1 MQTNAVVFKGVDQ
14 IEMLRI
20 EMPPPGPNEVQVKTD
35 YSTISAGTEGWCL
48 QNLFTWAPTP
58 YPVVPGY
65 QRVGTIIA
73 VGPGVHDSKVG
84 ERVLATVGCW
94 KGTEVKPFWGSHAAV
109 CNTMTHEIYK
119 IPAGCDDV
127 DASAAVTAQ
136 VGYNAGYRP
145 MMHTGDWFVVY
156 GDGIIGQ
163 FGAQAARSRGAK
175 VVLVGRRPERLQ
187 AASKAGIEATVN
199 ARSEDVISAVR
210 RITGRQTVTVVIDTV
225 QTVEA
230 QKQYVNLL
238 ENWTGQIVYSGFT
251 PGTCWADMA
260 LLQQRQLTCHNVSG
274 WTRDRIDATLAL
286 AAAGRLSLRPL
297 LTHFVPSVRG
307 AEMYYVIRRKSEP
320 FVAITLDWTKE
331 KM

>member
-1 MQTNAVVFKGVDQ
+1 MRTKAVVFTGVDQ
-14 IEMLRI
+14 IEMLEI
-20 EMPPPGPNEVQVKTD
+20 EMPPPGPAEVQVKTE

-65 QRVGTIIA
+65 QRVGIVIA
-73 VGPGVHDSKVG
+73 VGPGVKDCRVG
-84 ERVLATVGCW
+84 DRVAATVGSW
-94 KGTEVKPFWGSHAAV
+94 KGTEAKPFWGAHAAV
-109 CNTMTHEIYK
+109 CNTKSSEIYR

-127 DASAAVTAQ
+127 DASAAVSAQ
-136 VGYNAGYRP
+136 VGYNAAYRP
-145 MMHTGDWFVVY
+145 VVQSGDWLVVY
-156 GDGIIGQ
+156 GDGLIGQ

-175 VVLVGRRPERLQ
+175 VVLVGHRPERLQ
-187 AASKAGIEATVN
+187 AAKKAGIEATVN
-199 ARSEDVISAVR
+199 ARSEDVVAAVR
-210 RITGRQTVTVVIDTV
+210 RIIGRQTVTAVIDTV
-225 QTVEA
+225 QTVES
-230 QKQYVNLL
+230 QKQYIDLL

-274 WTRDRIDATLAL
+274 WTRDRIDATLVL

-297 LTHFVPSVRG
+297 LTHFVPSARG
-307 AEMYYVIRRKSEP
+307 PEMYYMIRRKSAP

-331 KM
+331 KI